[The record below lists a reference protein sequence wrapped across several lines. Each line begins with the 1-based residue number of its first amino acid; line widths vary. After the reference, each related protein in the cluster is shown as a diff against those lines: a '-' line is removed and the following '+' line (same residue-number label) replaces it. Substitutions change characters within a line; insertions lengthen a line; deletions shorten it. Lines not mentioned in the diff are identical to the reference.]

1 MMGVGCHALH
11 DRRASVERR
20 LTRSVSPFQ
29 SATTGISH
37 GVPKGALRSPDDPGE
52 KYAPMDG
59 VIKIDIGQRGEQAV
73 HQKAVGLR
81 RPVVPGCCGKLDQ
94 GADQLILQ
102 CGSIR
107 LLAAYA
113 GAHAALVA
121 GGLLALKAKHL
132 RQRSYSSLFRRAQP
146 DWARLHLLLAFPS
159 FRSAIQAAP
168 PAIDTRCA
176 PSYNKE
182 NVPDRIE
189 NRLDRKRSVSL

>member
-11 DRRASVERR
+11 AEEQGGAQADKVRLALPEAEGLARRAEGCLRR
-20 LTRSVSPFQ
+20 P
-29 SATTGISH
+29 
-37 GVPKGALRSPDDPGE
+37 DPGE
-52 KYAPMDG
+52 KCTDGG